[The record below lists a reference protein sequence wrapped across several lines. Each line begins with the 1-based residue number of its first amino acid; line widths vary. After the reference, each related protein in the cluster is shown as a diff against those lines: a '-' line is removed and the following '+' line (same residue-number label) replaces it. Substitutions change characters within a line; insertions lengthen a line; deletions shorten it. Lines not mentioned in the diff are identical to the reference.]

1 MASRLRSSIGT
12 RISFFAFQDI
22 ITSVTGILILVTL
35 ILALYVN
42 EATSFTSEQTELK
55 QKLTESQRE
64 LQTVSAQVAQRQ
76 TNLAALAA
84 TPDPARLSEDIRQ
97 LQDQL
102 TTQASRMSALE
113 QKQAERQAAAAIK
126 AEQLGLTDLRE
137 RAGTVRQQMESQQI
151 TNAVLAQTVAA
162 TERQQQEIKEKI
174 EKAESEHK
182 LWLLPE
188 ISPTGQQPLL
198 VVVSGTKV
206 TWDRFDQPASHREFN
221 GARAVAEFT
230 DGLRQWTASR
240 DYIVFYV
247 RPSGIDSF
255 KRCYEAAKRAGFQTG
270 YDAVEE
276 DKQIIFSAPTSP

>member
-137 RAGTVRQQMESQQI
+137 RAGTVRQQVESQQI

>member
-42 EATSFTSEQTELK
+42 EATPVTSEQTELK
-55 QKLTESQRE
+55 QKLAASLRE

-76 TNLAALAA
+76 TNLAALAS
-84 TPDPARLSEDIRQ
+84 TPDPARLREDIRQ

-102 TTQASRMSALE
+102 TAQASRMSALE

-137 RAGTVRQQMESQQI
+137 RAGTVRQQVESQQI

>member
-1 MASRLRSSIGT
+1 MASRLRSSIGS
-12 RISFFAFQDI
+12 RVSFFAFQDI

-42 EATSFTSEQTELK
+42 EATPVTSEQTELK
-55 QKLTESQRE
+55 QKLIASLRE

-102 TTQASRMSALE
+102 SAQSNRMSALE
-113 QKQAERQAAAAIK
+113 KNQAEQQAAAAVK

-137 RAGTVRQQMESQQI
+137 RAGTVRKHLESQQL
-151 TNAVLAQTVAA
+151 TNAVLAETVAE

-188 ISPTGQQPLL
+188 ISPTGKQPVL

-206 TWDRFDQPASHREFN
+206 TCDRFNQPAGHREFT

-230 DGLRQWTASR
+230 AGLRQWTAGG
-240 DYIVFYV
+240 DYLVFYV
-247 RPSGIDSF
+247 RPSGIDAF
-255 KRCYEAAKRAGFQTG
+255 NRCSAAAKRAGFQIG

-276 DKQIIFSAPTSP
+276 NKQVIFSSPIPP

>member
-42 EATSFTSEQTELK
+42 EATPFTSEQTELK

>member
-35 ILALYVN
+35 ILALNVN
-42 EATSFTSEQTELK
+42 EATPVTSEQSELK
-55 QKLTESQRE
+55 QKLSASLRE

-84 TPDPARLSEDIRQ
+84 TPDPARLREDIRQ

-102 TTQASRMSALE
+102 TAQAGRMSVLE
-113 QKQAERQAAAAIK
+113 QKQAEQQAAAAVK

-137 RAGTVRQQMESQQI
+137 RAGTVRQQVESQQT
-151 TNAVLAQTVAA
+151 TNAVLAQTVTE
-162 TERQQQEIKEKI
+162 TERQQQEIKKKI

-182 LWLLPE
+182 LWVLPE
-188 ISPTGQQPLL
+188 ISATGKQPVL
-198 VVVSGTKV
+198 VVVSGAKV
-206 TWDRFDQPASHREFN
+206 TCDRFNQPAGHREFT
-221 GARAVAEFT
+221 GARAAADFV
-230 DGLRQWTASR
+230 DGLRQWTVSS
-240 DYIVFYV
+240 DYLVFYV
-247 RPSGIDSF
+247 RPSGIDLF
-255 KRCYEAAKRAGFQTG
+255 NRCSTAAKRAGFQIG

-276 DKQIIFSAPTSP
+276 DKQIIFSAPASP